1 LEAGTV
7 PEKVSISHRGA
18 RYEIGMG
25 KRYYAVW
32 VVDAPRTDPIDR
44 WPETPEGWSQAWAR
58 FTALETPGTIAPV
71 PRRHALAVLF
81 RRGSAA
87 QGGGDADSAGGDV
100 GSARRR
106 VPARLVAGGLLAVGI
121 VAGIAGLFPAYFT
134 GQSLASASDQLV
146 PHILYLVG
154 WTAALALI
162 LTAGV
167 RTRIGG
173 LLGTGLSAVT
183 FGLFAADLAT
193 GTSGHGG
200 VGAGMVISLIGWLAC
215 AAGSAIA
222 LRARPATAT
231 PGPQTTVAQTAMAQS
246 AVVQTGVAQTAVVP
260 TAIRSGVGRPRKADA
275 GPVTLLALCAIG
287 AAACFV
293 PSWDSYT
300 LTSSGTTPTT
310 ETVGNAF
317 QNPGTVIA
325 ADMAAVVALVVVAIV
340 AALWR
345 PGRHGAALAG
355 GAVVAM
361 AAQAVSALIQSS
373 QPTSPEMFGIS
384 AAQAQSAGLTI
395 SSGLTSIFW
404 VYVVFVIALAI
415 SAAWLAT
422 APSHP
427 SSAVP
432 LNQGSPNPG
441 PDYPVTGYVV
451 PGYAGDPEPAASD
464 QAAADGE
471 PLAKDDDN
479 QGSLDSEEGAD
490 SEVSAS

>member
-25 KRYYAVW
+25 RRYYAIW
-32 VVDAPRTDPIDR
+32 VADAPRTDPVDR
-44 WPETPEGWSQAWAR
+44 WPETPEGWSQAWTR
-58 FTALETPGTIAPV
+58 FTALETAGTIAPV
-71 PRRHALAVLF
+71 PRKRPLAALF
-81 RRGSAA
+81 RRASGSAGGA
-87 QGGGDADSAGGDV
+87 GTGGDASDGT
-100 GSARRR
+100 ARRR
-106 VPARLVAGGLLAVGI
+106 VPARLVASGLLAAGV

-134 GQSLASASDQLV
+134 GQSLSSASGQLV
-146 PHILYLVG
+146 PHIFYLVG
-154 WTAALALI
+154 WSAALALI

-183 FGLFAADLAT
+183 FGLYAADLAT

-200 VGAGMVISLIGWLAC
+200 VGAGMVITLIGWLAC
-215 AAGSAIA
+215 AAGSALA
-222 LRARPATAT
+222 LRIRPAGAA
-231 PGPQTTVAQTAMAQS
+231 PGGSLAGPRPAS
-246 AVVQTGVAQTAVVP
+246 KP
-260 TAIRSGVGRPRKADA
+260 GRAGRADA

-287 AAACFV
+287 AGASFI

-300 LTSSGTTPTT
+300 LTQSSIGSSTTQTA
-310 ETVGNAF
+310 GNAF

-325 ADMAAVVALVVVAIV
+325 ADMATVVALVTVAIV

-345 PGRHGAALAG
+345 PARHGAALAG

-361 AAQAVSALIQSS
+361 AAQAVSALIQSG

-384 AAQAQSAGLTI
+384 AAQAQGAGLTI
-395 SSGLTSIFW
+395 SSGLTAIFW

-427 SSAVP
+427 SSPVP
-432 LNQGSPNPG
+432 PNPVQPNPG
-441 PDYPVTGYVV
+441 PEYPVPGYVV
-451 PGYAGDPEPAASD
+451 PGYAGDPEPAAPD
-464 QAAADGE
+464 RVTQGDD
-471 PLAKDDDN
+471 PLAEEDDKED
-479 QGSLDSEEGAD
+479 SLGSEEGAG